1 MGFLKYSQNFLG
13 EHPPLFE
20 NLSVIPLVHKCGSVC
35 FIVFPLL
42 SGILP
47 LVLFSILPSTSPT
60 LCVPLSQTETKLEVC
75 DSSVLESLIL
85 FTAGS
90 QWVNIN
96 PWLWPTV
103 PLRPQCQQCRVSMC
117 CNQGLYSDNKINTK
131 SEQFK
136 GRCTYYVIK
145 FCPIC
150 DPPPFRLE
158 WNAHPIPAGVELSHS
173 IPAGMEWALHSG
185 RNGMNTPFLQEWN
198 DSIPFLLTLRAAGHS
213 GS

>member
-1 MGFLKYSQNFLG
+1 MYRYRYECNNWKKYILICRRLVRQILMGFLKYSQNFLG

-90 QWVNIN
+90 I
-96 PWLWPTV
+96 
-103 PLRPQCQQCRVSMC
+103 S
-117 CNQGLYSDNKINTK
+117 
-131 SEQFK
+131 
-136 GRCTYYVIK
+136 
-145 FCPIC
+145 IC
-150 DPPPFRLE
+150 E
-158 WNAHPIPAGVELSHS
+158 K
-173 IPAGMEWALHSG
+173 
-185 RNGMNTPFLQEWN
+185 
-198 DSIPFLLTLRAAGHS
+198 
-213 GS
+213 

>member
-1 MGFLKYSQNFLG
+1 MTVQYWNLWYFLQR
-13 EHPPLFE
+13 
-20 NLSVIPLVHKCGSVC
+20 V
-35 FIVFPLL
+35 
-42 SGILP
+42 
-47 LVLFSILPSTSPT
+47 
-60 LCVPLSQTETKLEVC
+60 Q
-75 DSSVLESLIL
+75 
-85 FTAGS
+85 S
-90 QWVNIN
+90 QWVKIN

-198 DSIPFLLTLRAAGHS
+198 DSIPSLQEWNEHSIPAGMECHS
-213 GS
+213 TPNLKKYASWNV